1 MYLHVSHRT
10 LVEANNSKIKY
21 DYPVLRTQITTC
33 GSLYKQW
40 KKIKKSYNKAPE
52 NGLTI
57 DVEYADTNSQLNE
70 IKSYKPV
77 ILALQGAPGSHQSFA
92 PYITHFTK
100 QGARVISPNFPG
112 KMLKIF
118 IMIINFIL

>member
-1 MYLHVSHRT
+1 M
-10 LVEANNSKIKY
+10 VEANNLKIKY
-21 DYPVLRTQITTC
+21 DYPVLRTKITTC
-33 GSLYKQW
+33 GLLYKQW
-40 KKIKKSYNKAPE
+40 KKIKKSYKKAPE

-57 DVEYADTNSQLNE
+57 DVEYADTNSLVDN

-77 ILALQGAPGSHQSFA
+77 ILALHGAPGSHQSFA

-112 KMLKIF
+112 KMSKAF
-118 IMIINFIL
+118 IIIIYFTL